1 MERQSRVRFP
11 AGRQKRREKG
21 AKRCDELRCVA
32 FGWCQCQLRAFASAL
47 LPTRLFNYAAWRRG
61 RSRSSS
67 AQPLGVNGAL
77 GIPVLCKVSAFLW
90 RLHLACDVVHVDD
103 VLVRPAPTRPA
114 LPDRVD
120 SIPMSAAVSDRPCQ
134 RRPERRAT
142 GQPWRARRGGGTYID
157 SRSPYGYLFW

>member
-1 MERQSRVRFP
+1 L
-11 AGRQKRREKG
+11 
-21 AKRCDELRCVA
+21 RCVALRCVA

-77 GIPVLCKVSAFLW
+77 GIPVLRKVSAFLW

-103 VLVRPAPTRPA
+103 VLVRSAPTRPA
-114 LPDRVD
+114 LPDWMD
-120 SIPMSAAVSDRPCQ
+120 SIPMSAALSDRPCQ

-142 GQPWRARRGGGTYID
+142 GQPWRAQRGKKKKKKKGPAQGIFFFL
-157 SRSPYGYLFW
+157 RSEVAHIGITPLSDCYK